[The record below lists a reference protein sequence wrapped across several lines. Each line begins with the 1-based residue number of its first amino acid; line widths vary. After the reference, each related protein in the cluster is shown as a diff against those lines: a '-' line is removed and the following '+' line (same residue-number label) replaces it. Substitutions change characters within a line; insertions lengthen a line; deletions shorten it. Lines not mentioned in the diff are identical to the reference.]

1 MGRLKDMFSKN
12 MKKEISIDDFKYN
25 TPNQRWEIE
34 DGIAKGMT
42 REQLNLFAKP
52 ECDLL
57 QMKEIKAGIMHGLT
71 NGQIE
76 MYAKPETLNSAKMR
90 EIRLGLEHGLSAEQI
105 NAYTVGFFHTQME
118 QVRLGFEN
126 GLSIEQ
132 MKVYADPKI
141 AASEMEQIRK
151 GFENG
156 LSMEQVKVYAKIA
169 LENKNVPLRWMEME
183 KVRKLEIEYHVPA
196 DMAEAYLKCGERER
210 YKIEYGLS
218 HGFSIEQVRI
228 YTNPEL
234 NWSVM
239 GEIQIGIA
247 EKLPI
252 EDLQRLANPAF
263 SEEQVIQLRIAAERN
278 LTKEQKDF
286 LAKDMFSIE
295 TGERIKMPVEKMSA
309 FTYAFERGLSVDKI
323 SSYIDCNISRKTMGL
338 ICNDIIHGVSEEEI
352 QSRIKNGVYEWEMEN
367 FDSETRNA
375 DNSMMDLQEENP
387 EIDEDFEEDAE
398 DIDFGDL

>member
-141 AASEMEQIRK
+141 AASEMEQIRL

-169 LENKNVPLRWMEME
+169 LENENVPLRWIEME

-218 HGFSIEQVRI
+218 HGFSVEQVRT
-228 YTNPEL
+228 YANPKL

-263 SEEQVIQLRIAAERN
+263 SEEQVIQLRTAAERN

-295 TGERIKMPVEKMSA
+295 TGERMKMPVEKMGA
-309 FTYAFERGLSVDKI
+309 FMLAFERGFSVDEI
-323 SSYIDCNISRKTMGL
+323 SSYIDCDISRKTMGL

-367 FDSETRNA
+367 FDSETRNV
-375 DNSMMDLQEENP
+375 DNSMMDLQGENP
-387 EIDEDFEEDAE
+387 EIDEDFEEDTE

>member
-12 MKKEISIDDFKYN
+12 VKKEISVDDFKYN
-25 TPNQRWEIE
+25 TPDQRWEIE

-42 REQLNLFAKP
+42 REQLNLFAKS

-57 QMKEIKAGIMHGLT
+57 QMKEIKTGIMHGLT

-76 MYAKPETLNSAKMR
+76 MYAKPESLNSAKMR
-90 EIRLGLEHGLSAEQI
+90 EIRLGLEHGLTSEQI
-105 NAYTVGFFHTQME
+105 NAYTVRFFHTQME
-118 QVRLGFEN
+118 QIRLGFEN

-132 MKVYADPKI
+132 IKVYADPKI
-141 AASEMEQIRK
+141 AASEMEQIRL

-169 LENKNVPLRWMEME
+169 LENENVPLRWREME
-183 KVRKLEIEYHVPA
+183 KIRKLEIEYNVPA

-210 YKIEYGLS
+210 YQIEYELS
-218 HGFSIEQVRI
+218 HGFSVEQVRT
-228 YTNPEL
+228 YANPEL

-247 EKLPI
+247 ENLPI
-252 EDLQRLANPAF
+252 EDLQRLANPVF
-263 SEEQVIQLRIAAERN
+263 SEEQVIQLRIAAERS

-286 LAKDMFSIE
+286 LAKDIFSIE
-295 TGERIKMPVEKMSA
+295 TGERMKMPVEKMEA
-309 FTYAFERGLSVDKI
+309 FMLAFERGFSVDEI
-323 SSYIDCNISRKTMGL
+323 SSYIDYDISRKTMGL
-338 ICNDIIHGVSEEEI
+338 ICNDIIYGVPEEEI
-352 QSRIKNGVYEWEMEN
+352 QSKLKNGVYEWEIEN
-367 FDSETRNA
+367 I
-375 DNSMMDLQEENP
+375 DNPITDQQEENP
-387 EIDEDFEEDAE
+387 EVDEDFEEDDE

>member
-1 MGRLKDMFSKN
+1 MGRLKDIFSKN

-169 LENKNVPLRWMEME
+169 LENENVPLRWMEME

-218 HGFSIEQVRI
+218 HGFSVEQVRT

-239 GEIQIGIA
+239 GEIQIGIE

-295 TGERIKMPVEKMSA
+295 TGERMKMPVEKMSA
-309 FTYAFERGLSVDKI
+309 FTYAFERGLSVEQV
-323 SSYIDCNISRKTMGL
+323 SSYIDCDISGRNIGL
-338 ICNDIIHGVSEEEI
+338 VCNDIENGVSEEEI

-367 FDSETRNA
+367 M
-375 DNSMMDLQEENP
+375 DNSITDPQEENP
-387 EIDEDFEEDAE
+387 EVDEDFEEDIE
-398 DIDFGDL
+398 DIDL